1 MPTKD
6 REGAKDGGKVCSYNG
21 PTLSSSTV
29 TIPLVSR
36 NGKEYEYLQQQFQL
50 SHGQNLGLIKLLR
63 IAFFN
68 ITQCSI

>member
-6 REGAKDGGKVCSYNG
+6 RDGAREGGKVCSYNG

-36 NGKEYEYLQQQFQL
+36 NGKEYEYLHMF
-50 SHGQNLGLIKLLR
+50 H
-63 IAFFN
+63 F
-68 ITQCSI
+68 T